1 MLAGIRPSTSCGSVC
16 VRINPRL
23 TASSQ
28 SREPLVVQVTLEADD
43 PAVGAVPTSTGRQ
56 GRFRRGKLVA
66 EKTMFARTARA
77 IRAE

>member
-1 MLAGIRPSTSCGSVC
+1 MLAGIRPSTSSGSVC

-28 SREPLVVQVTLEADD
+28 TREPLEFVTLKLTIRPSA
-43 PAVGAVPTSTGRQ
+43 AVLTSTSQ

-66 EKTMFARTARA
+66 EKTMFARTTRA